1 MRYTLFDRSF
11 AFQIL
16 LTLLLIFAIGTALP
30 AVSAFSQEEQPAA
43 KEDKNDSAGE
53 PIQITADRLD
63 SNPDEKYAEFI
74 GNVKA
79 TQADFVITSKSLRI
93 YYDGDLMN
101 REKQT
106 SNKDML
112 KKIVA
117 SGNVEVVS
125 EQYTA
130 KTDRLEYDFQ
140 AQVLELS
147 GLNSTITMGKN
158 SIAGSKI
165 TYFRAEERFKVEGGS
180 DKRVNAVFF
189 SDGKV
194 SDMFGDERSE
204 KKSKE

>member
-1 MRYTLFDRSF
+1 MRHKLDNPSPVIRIFLAF
-11 AFQIL
+11 A
-16 LTLLLIFAIGTALP
+16 LIAMIGAVYP
-30 AVSAFSQEEQPAA
+30 ANYAYSQEEKAA
-43 KEDKNDSAGE
+43 PEDKPSGE
-53 PIQITADRLD
+53 PIKIAADRLD

-74 GNVKA
+74 GNVEA
-79 TQADFVITSKSLRI
+79 SQADFVITSESLKI
-93 YYDGDLMN
+93 YYDGDLLN
-101 REKQT
+101 REKQS

-117 SGNVEVVS
+117 SGDVKVVS

-140 AQVLELS
+140 AQVLELT
-147 GLNSTITMGKN
+147 GLDSTITMGKN

-165 TYFRAEERFKVEGGS
+165 IYYRAEERFKVEGGS

-194 SDMFGDERSE
+194 SDMFGEE
-204 KKSKE
+204 KTKEKPKE